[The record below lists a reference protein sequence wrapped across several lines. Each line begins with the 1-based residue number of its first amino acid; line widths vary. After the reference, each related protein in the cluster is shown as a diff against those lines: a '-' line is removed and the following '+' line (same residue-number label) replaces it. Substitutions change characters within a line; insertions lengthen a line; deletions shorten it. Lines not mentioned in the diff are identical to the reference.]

1 MGFLAPERLA
11 RIVSGCMAQPSMHE
25 SLNHT
30 MDTMSHSTIINPSTV
45 FTTEPGHSQIIQAT
59 VWKLI
64 YYHPGYHLEEMMMM
78 MQSQQLI
85 RLYLTPQLSILLSFF
100 TTESGT
106 FQQIQATAL
115 ENDAGSHLEDEDTA
129 ASFNIFSNSIT
140 RNPSVVPANNIKHH
154 APSGT

>member
-45 FTTEPGHSQIIQAT
+45 FTTE
-59 VWKLI
+59 
-64 YYHPGYHLEEMMMM
+64 
-78 MQSQQLI
+78 
-85 RLYLTPQLSILLSFF
+85 
-100 TTESGT
+100 SGP